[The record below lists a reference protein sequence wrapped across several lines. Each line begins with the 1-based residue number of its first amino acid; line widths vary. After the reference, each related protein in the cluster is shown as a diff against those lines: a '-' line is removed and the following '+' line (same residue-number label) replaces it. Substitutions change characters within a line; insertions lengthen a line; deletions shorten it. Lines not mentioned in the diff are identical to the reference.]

1 MQGENGSTSQNKEE
15 TAEAINRYAGGSLIF
30 GFIIM
35 LIID

>member
-1 MQGENGSTSQNKEE
+1 MQSEIGSASQIKEE
-15 TAEAINRYAGGSLIF
+15 NAEAINRYAGGSLIF